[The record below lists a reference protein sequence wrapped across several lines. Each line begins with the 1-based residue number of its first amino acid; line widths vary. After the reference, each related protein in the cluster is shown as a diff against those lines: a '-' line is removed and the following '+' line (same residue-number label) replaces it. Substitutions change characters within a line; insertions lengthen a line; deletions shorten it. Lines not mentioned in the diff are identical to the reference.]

1 MSTARDLVITALDVP
16 SRRSLQQGELSLA
29 LAGAELID
37 LLAVQAVGLD
47 GEDIVPGYRP
57 AMDDRLLDEAAA
69 SLVRQAPYETVEE
82 WLWRRGRGL
91 YSAYLAELEADGQI
105 ARQRG
110 RWMLGRAGQV
120 VPVDSPE
127 RLRAA
132 DRWASGEPT
141 LITLATAVGI
151 GGGESKENETSER
164 NGENGG
170 NGGNEESPRVGGDAG
185 DDPVVTVLAVVSD
198 ALRELEA
205 VRQRRAIEDAAFD
218 NVWRGG
224 I

>member
-1 MSTARDLVITALDVP
+1 MTTARDLVIIALDVP
-16 SRRSLQQGELSLA
+16 ASRPLQQGELSLA

-37 LLAVQAVGLD
+37 LLAAQAVALD

-57 AMDDRLLDEAAA
+57 AIEDRLLDDAAA
-69 SLVRQAPYETVEE
+69 ALVREMPYESVEE

-91 YSAYLAELEADGQI
+91 YSTYLAALEAEGQV
-105 ARQRG
+105 ARQRR
-110 RWMLGRAGQV
+110 RWTLAGAGQA

-127 RLRAA
+127 RRRAA
-132 DRWASGEPT
+132 DRWASSEPT
-141 LITLATAVGI
+141 LAALASAVGI
-151 GGGESKENETSER
+151 GEDK
-164 NGENGG
+164 
-170 NGGNEESPRVGGDAG
+170 GGDSTSAGGGAG
-185 DDPVVTVLAVVSD
+185 DEAVVTVLAVVDD

-218 NVWRGG
+218 NVWRG

>member
-1 MSTARDLVITALDVP
+1 MSTARDLVIIALDVP
-16 SRRSLQQGELSLA
+16 SSRPLQQGELSLA

-37 LLAVQAVGLD
+37 LLAAEAVGLNGED

-57 AMDDRLLDEAAA
+57 AIADGLLDDAA
-69 SLVRQAPYETVEE
+69 SALVRQAPYESVEE

-91 YSAYLAELEADGQI
+91 YSTYLGALEAEGQV
-105 ARQRG
+105 ARERG

-127 RLRAA
+127 RRRAA
-132 DRWASGEPT
+132 DRWASGEPV
-141 LITLATAVGI
+141 LAALASAVGI
-151 GGGESKENETSER
+151 REGENEEE
-164 NGENGG
+164 GEGEG
-170 NGGNEESPRVGGDAG
+170 EESPRVDGGAG
-185 DDPVVTVLAVVSD
+185 GEAVATVLAVVGD